1 MRERIA
7 ESLGRK
13 YWIALAIVGLLV
25 VGNQALVQPY
35 LVQLTTDA
43 PLINL
48 AGRQRML
55 SQRLAKAALALAR
68 DPGETARPYLVEM
81 QETLD
86 LWSASQDR
94 LLRDA
99 APASITR
106 PSNAA
111 ARTALQELEPAFSR
125 IRAGASRMIRAAARQ
140 PPELGEVRDG
150 LAVILAHEEG
160 YLGRM
165 DRIVQLY
172 EREASARVAELRRV
186 GWTVTGLILAI
197 LAGIGAFILRP
208 AAVLIRRQILELRQ
222 ARDDLEDRVAE
233 RTRELEA
240 AGERHRNLAEQVS
253 HVARTT
259 TIGEMASGLAHELN
273 QPLGAIANYAEGC
286 LVELAAPRPDLAEV
300 RGALDRLLGTTFRA
314 GQIID
319 RIRRFV
325 TRHESKHQRFDLNQT
340 VEEVRE
346 ILRGETGQRG
356 IAVQLELAPDLPW
369 VWGDPIQIQQVLVN
383 LARNGFD
390 AIAAAQPTDPMLV
403 MQTRPAESG
412 DIEVAIIDNGE
423 GIEPDNLK
431 RVFEAYF
438 STRADGMGMG
448 LAICRTLV
456 EAHQG
461 RIAVES
467 TRGIGTTF
475 HLTLPGASSDDAA
488 ASCLHRG

>member
-1 MRERIA
+1 MSELIA
-7 ESLGRK
+7 EALGRK
-13 YWIALAIVGLLV
+13 YRIALAIVALLV

-55 SQRLAKAALALAR
+55 SQRLAKAALALAHA
-68 DPGETARPYLVEM
+68 PGETAGPYLVEM
-81 QETLD
+81 KETLD

-94 LLRDA
+94 LLHDA
-99 APASITR
+99 TPNSWPR
-106 PSNAA
+106 PGSAA
-111 ARTALQELEPAFSR
+111 AREGLAGLEPAFSHMQD
-125 IRAGASRMIRAAARQ
+125 AALRMIRAAEY
-140 PPELGEVRDG
+140 PPPDLGEVHQG
-150 LAVILAHEEG
+150 LGVILAHEAD

-172 EREASARVAELRRV
+172 EREARARVAALRRL

-208 AAVLIRRQILELRQ
+208 AALLIRRQIHELRQ
-222 ARDDLEDRVAE
+222 ARDDLEARVRE

-240 AGERHRNLAEQVS
+240 AGERHRNLVEQFS
-253 HVARTT
+253 LVARTT

-286 LVELAAPRPDLAEV
+286 LVELEAPHPDLAEV
-300 RGALDRLLGTTFRA
+300 RGAIDRLLRTTLRA
-314 GQIID
+314 GRIID

-325 TRHESKHQRFDLNQT
+325 TRHESRHQRFNLNQT

-346 ILRGETGQRG
+346 ILRGEAGQRG
-356 IAVQLELAPDLPW
+356 IAVQVALAPDLPW

-390 AIAAAQPTDPMLV
+390 GIAAAQPPDPMLV
-403 MQTRPAESG
+403 MQTRRAESG
-412 DIEVAIIDNGE
+412 HAEVAIIDNGE
-423 GIEPDNLK
+423 GIEPDNLD

-438 STRADGMGMG
+438 STRAGGMGMG

-461 RIAVES
+461 TIAVES

-475 HLTLPGASSDDAA
+475 HLTLPGTSSDDGAT
-488 ASCLHRG
+488 SCLHRG